1 MSTFN
6 VRRLSETDIPAVL
19 SIGRRSPGSAQW
31 TARQYA
37 TVVSEDSKADG
48 LVVEADGSVIA
59 FLTYLSAV
67 TDEAELTNLAVEP
80 AFRRRGLAQQLLSD
94 LRRKVTA
101 DIFLEVRA
109 GNDEAQEL
117 YRKAGFVTI
126 GRRKNYYQDPPDDA
140 VMMKSTRR
148 SKDSSEPADRQS
160 GIPFAPN

>member
-1 MSTFN
+1 MSTFH

-37 TVVSEDSKADG
+37 TVVADDSNAEG
-48 LVVEADGSVIA
+48 LVIEADGSVVG

-67 TDEAELTNLAVEP
+67 ADEVELTNLAVDP
-80 AFRRRGLAQQLLSD
+80 AYRRRGVAQQLLSD

-109 GNDEAQEL
+109 ANDEAQAL

-126 GRRKNYYQDPPDDA
+126 RRRKNYYQDPLDDA
-140 VMMKSTRR
+140 VIMKSTRR
-148 SKDSSEPADRQS
+148 SEDSAEPASSRT
-160 GIPFAPN
+160 